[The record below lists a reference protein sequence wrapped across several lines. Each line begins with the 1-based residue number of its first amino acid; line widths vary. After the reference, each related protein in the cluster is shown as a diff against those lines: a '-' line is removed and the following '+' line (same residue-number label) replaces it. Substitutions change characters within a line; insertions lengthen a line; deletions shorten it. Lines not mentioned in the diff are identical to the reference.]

1 MVHAETE
8 GRALRALEERPIDG
22 EHRWSARGTRAVSNI
37 LALNGEITSAPRPER
52 FSE

>member
-8 GRALRALEERPIDG
+8 GRAPKALEEPPIDG
-22 EHRWSARGTRAVSNI
+22 EDRRSDRGTRAVFNI
-37 LALNGEITSAPRPER
+37 LALNGEIAPAPRPER